1 MVPRLAPSASFALAA
16 ALAAATTAA
25 ADTIVQEGFLSGPAG
40 PPNEHLV
47 VLEQFD
53 DQGGTRTLQS
63 VRIDLFTALFAET
76 VTNGKGGTVDFSAS
90 LWADYFLPG
99 GAVIAETDTS
109 IAGTVENVGPPVATL
124 YLDIDEQSVTYEQ
137 PADLAAWIGGGTI
150 ELPAMAQLTILA
162 DPPGVI
168 EFGAG
173 GEVSYTVTY
182 EFTAT
187 PACPEDLD
195 GDGLV
200 GVGDLLTLLAAWG
213 GPEADLDGDG
223 ITGVG
228 DLLTVLSAWGVC
240 GP

>member
-1 MVPRLAPSASFALAA
+1 MVPRLAPSASFAFVLAA
-16 ALAAATTAA
+16 ASAATATAT
-25 ADTIVQEGFLSGPAG
+25 ADSIVQEGFLSGPAG

-53 DQGGTRTLQS
+53 DQGGT
-63 VRIDLFTALFAET
+63 VE
-76 VTNGKGGTVDFSAS
+76 FSAS
-90 LWADYFLPG
+90 LWADYFLP
-99 GAVIAETDTS
+99 
-109 IAGTVENVGPPVATL
+109 
-124 YLDIDEQSVTYEQ
+124 
-137 PADLAAWIGGGTI
+137 
-150 ELPAMAQLTILA
+150 
-162 DPPGVI
+162 
-168 EFGAG
+168 G

-200 GVGDLLTLLAAWG
+200 GVGDLLTLLTAWG